1 MGTGIPSVRG
11 AVQPAN
17 GSDGETLPPPLI
29 LPVAQNPLPLLLIYR
44 ATSRDSA
51 GVDGT
56 LTEPLPPS
64 PWTKGVTFAKMG
76 GSPFVRG
83 GGQRQG
89 TGRDSRIL
97 SASRGGSGET
107 GWPFRRNGIG
117 VPAQRH
123 HRSGATASRFR
134 RNGATPPRDGAGL
147 SGSGICATRSETL
160 GVPAERFPEFVLCTF
175 RRSSMFSSRLFI
187 CFHNK
192 TAIFTSKT
200 PLLLSR
206 NGPFSALGWSTR
218 PGTRPIAGLF
228 TDGTSSPV

>member
-1 MGTGIPSVRG
+1 MPFSRPKGRTERRCLPS
-11 AVQPAN
+11 
-17 GSDGETLPPPLI
+17 LI
-29 LPVAQNPLPLLLIYR
+29 LSAAQNPLPLLLICFPYSLYIEQLPKALR
-44 ATSRDSA
+44 GPSTSLA
-51 GVDGT
+51 
-56 LTEPLPPS
+56 EPLPPS
-64 PWTKGVTFAKMG
+64 PWTKGG
-76 GSPFVRG
+76 RPSRRWG

>member
-1 MGTGIPSVRG
+1 MFCFLFRQKARTNGRFPVCRRLVLVPMRIFSHRHKNLFSWAREFRLFVVPFSRPTGRT
-11 AVQPAN
+11 
-17 GSDGETLPPPLI
+17 ERRCPPLI

-97 SASRGGSGET
+97 SASRGRFSRT

-123 HRSGATASRFR
+123 HRFKAIEHPVRTCPTGETGVVDRD
-134 RNGATPPRDGAGL
+134 TPG
-147 SGSGICATRSETL
+147 
-160 GVPAERFPEFVLCTF
+160 F
-175 RRSSMFSSRLFI
+175 
-187 CFHNK
+187 
-192 TAIFTSKT
+192 
-200 PLLLSR
+200 
-206 NGPFSALGWSTR
+206 
-218 PGTRPIAGLF
+218 
-228 TDGTSSPV
+228 